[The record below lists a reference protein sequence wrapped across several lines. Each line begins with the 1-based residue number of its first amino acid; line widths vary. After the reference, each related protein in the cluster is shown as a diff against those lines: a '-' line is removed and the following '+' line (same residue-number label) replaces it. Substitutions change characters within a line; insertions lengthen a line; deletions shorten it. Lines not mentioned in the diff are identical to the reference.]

1 MSETAGSTCSP
12 YSVSVASFCIENS
25 AQYFFIFYHANP
37 KIREHKTILGHRNF
51 TTDKY
56 GKHRHP
62 HINLIAISTE
72 EYHTFIVFLIV
83 ALTFLLV
90 FYKLSHR
97 D

>member
-51 TTDKY
+51 TIDKY
-56 GKHRHP
+56 GILYVREIEKE
-62 HINLIAISTE
+62 TGK
-72 EYHTFIVFLIV
+72 V
-83 ALTFLLV
+83 LV
-90 FYKLSHR
+90 DDLRVDVKEL
-97 D
+97 